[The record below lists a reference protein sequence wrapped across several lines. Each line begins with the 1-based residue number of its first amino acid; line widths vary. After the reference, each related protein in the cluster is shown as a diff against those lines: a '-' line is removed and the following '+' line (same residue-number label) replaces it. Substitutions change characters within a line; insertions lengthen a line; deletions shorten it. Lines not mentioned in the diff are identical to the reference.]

1 MNTIKSKINSFIN
14 YAENNTIKVLPTKQD
29 ILNIGEF
36 VVVAIRQLRIHRLT
50 LKINKLEKERAKL
63 IDMNIAKYIDNHEP
77 TTIEM

>member
-1 MNTIKSKINSFIN
+1 MKTLINKII
-14 YAENNTIKVLPTKQD
+14 ETRPTKQD

-63 IDMNIAKYIDNHEP
+63 VDMNIAKYMDNHEP
-77 TTIEM
+77 TTIDTHSTFSV

>member
-1 MNTIKSKINSFIN
+1 MKTLINKII
-14 YAENNTIKVLPTKQD
+14 ETRPTKQD

-50 LKINKLEKERAKL
+50 LKINKLEKERAEL
-63 IDMNIAKYIDNHEP
+63 IDMNISKYMENHEP